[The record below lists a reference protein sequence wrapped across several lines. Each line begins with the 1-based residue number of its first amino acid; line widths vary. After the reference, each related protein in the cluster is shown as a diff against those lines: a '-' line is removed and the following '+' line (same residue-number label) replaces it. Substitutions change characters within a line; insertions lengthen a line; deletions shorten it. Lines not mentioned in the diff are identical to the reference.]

1 MAADTLAESE
11 GGILK
16 RYLILGLCLAA
27 LSTSANSET
36 GNQSIGSGFVFA
48 PCAAVG
54 IGSSLTSGVK
64 IRAGYQIKRVQ
75 FSLVTNMGIGKRYD
89 YDFSI
94 SRVSNIYT
102 IK

>member
-1 MAADTLAESE
+1 
-11 GGILK
+11 
-16 RYLILGLCLAA
+16 
-27 LSTSANSET
+27 
-36 GNQSIGSGFVFA
+36 
-48 PCAAVG
+48 VG